1 MSKSVQDIW
10 RDITAKAWDDADFR
24 RRLEED
30 TPSVLEEH
38 GLPVQSGVDYK
49 VVADTDTLRH
59 LVLLR
64 PAGDVSVAQLDGGDP
79 LTDENAGF

>member
-10 RDITAKAWDDADFR
+10 RDITAKAWDDADFK

-30 TPSVLEEH
+30 TAAVLEEH
-38 GLPVQSGVDYK
+38 GLPVQDGVDYK

-64 PAGDVSVAQLDGGDP
+64 PAGDVSVAQLGGDEP